1 MYNIESEKRLP
12 PTEKAKK
19 VDHYWNEVFQI
30 KTNSGTLKYTK
41 LFTLIKA
48 IMVFQNANASAEGS
62 LSDIKILSEQK
73 ELCYRKKQLLRCIE

>member
-1 MYNIESEKRLP
+1 MYNVESEKRLP

-62 LSDIKILSEQK
+62 LSDIKNSVRTERTLLQK
-73 ELCYRKKQLLRCIE
+73 ETIVEMY

>member
-1 MYNIESEKRLP
+1 MYNVESEKRLP
-12 PTEKAKK
+12 TTEKAKK

-62 LSDIKILSEQK
+62 LSDIKNSVRTERTLLQK
-73 ELCYRKKQLLRCIE
+73 ETIVEMH

>member
-1 MYNIESEKRLP
+1 MYNVESEKRLP

-62 LSDIKILSEQK
+62 LSDIKNSVRTERTLLQK
-73 ELCYRKKQLLRCIE
+73 ETIVEMH